1 MSEQHVE
8 TAAAA
13 TPDTPTVEGVLAT
26 FLGDDEFPVDW
37 DAGQQELFW
46 VHDDLH
52 IPNPV
57 SPMYADIGGW
67 WLKCDYMFRRFGTP
81 FASDWIA
88 KIINGYVYTAA
99 IPATPG
105 LSAEGSEYGARY
117 TPRVPLTAEDPAELG
132 GYMGWT
138 LPYYAENFLDW
149 WRDRLRPEMERNFVR
164 FDEYDHDAASLV
176 ELAILL
182 EDVIDMHDRHWQIH
196 WVLNFAQFSST
207 LNLNAAVAAARGE
220 GDHSALMGRLQSS
233 TVNRNWDSIEALWQ
247 IKEQVKAEQ
256 GEVAQAFTRPTGGDV
271 IRALETTDAGRAFL
285 ADKIVP
291 YQKTFGYKS
300 MWAHEF
306 SFTTWRENPAPIIE
320 AIRGYLETD
329 YDYPAELRAVAEDLE
344 KAKAEVFE
352 GVAEGPAREA
362 LTQALD
368 LSLRMNPLTPDH
380 HFYIDQ
386 GTNARVRLV
395 LVAIGRALVAAGR
408 LEDAEDVMYLKY
420 NELRRLMA
428 GSNGFDAKEL
438 VSDRRDERED
448 AFELRP
454 RDWVGTA
461 TRDAVAFPYWSLWAF
476 PEKLD
481 RKPPENA
488 QHVPGLPAS
497 AGVVEGTARVVLSP
511 EQFDAVQRNEIVV
524 CRMTS
529 PAWVVL
535 FTKISGLVTDA
546 GGMASHPAV
555 VSREFGIPAV
565 VGTSDATR
573 RIKTGDRVRVN
584 GSTGRVE
591 ILEEA
596 AAPVPR
602 PVAAPAGL

>member
-1 MSEQHVE
+1 MSE
-8 TAAAA
+8 
-13 TPDTPTVEGVLAT
+13 GRVLAT
-26 FLGDDEFPVDW
+26 FLGDEDFPVEWED
-37 DAGQQELFW
+37 GQQELFW

-81 FASDWIA
+81 FAADWIV

-105 LSAEGSEYGARY
+105 LHAEAHEYGARY
-117 TPRVPLTAEDPAELG
+117 TPRVPLDPAYPDMVGPYL
-132 GYMGWT
+132 GWT
-138 LPYYAENFLDW
+138 LPYYAENFLTW
-149 WRDRLRPEMERNFVR
+149 WRTRLRPEIERNFER
-164 FDEYDHDAASLV
+164 FDDYDTDSASLL

-182 EDVIDMHDRHWQIH
+182 EDAIDMHDRHWQIH
-196 WVLNFAQFSST
+196 WVLNFAQFSAT
-207 LNLNAAVAAARGE
+207 MALNAAIGEAKGE

-233 TVNRNWDSIEALWQ
+233 TENRNWDSIEELWR
-247 IKEQVKAEQ
+247 IKEWIKAE
-256 GEVAQAFTRPTGGDV
+256 GGPVAAEFRRPTAQDV
-271 IRALETTDAGRAFL
+271 LRGLQDSEAGRAFL
-285 ADKIVP
+285 ADKILP
-291 YQKTFGYKS
+291 YQKVFGYKS

-320 AIRGYLETD
+320 AVRGYLEVD
-329 YDYPAELRAVAEDLE
+329 YDYPSELKAVADDLE
-344 KAKAEVFE
+344 AAKREAMD
-352 GVAEGPAREA
+352 GVAEGPARDA
-362 LTQALD
+362 LARALE

-395 LVAIGRALVAAGR
+395 LVAIGRKLVESGALT
-408 LEDAEDVMYLKY
+408 DAEDVMYLRY
-420 NELRRLMA
+420 NELRALMA
-428 GSNGFDAKEL
+428 GALADAQDI
-438 VSDRRDERED
+438 VSDRRDERE
-448 AFELRP
+448 AAYERRP

-461 TRDAVAFPYWSLWAF
+461 TEEHLAFPYLALWAF

-481 RKPPENA
+481 RPAPESA
-488 QHVPGLPAS
+488 DQVVGLPAS
-497 AGVVEGTARVVLSP
+497 VGVVEGTARVVLSP
-511 EQFDAVQRNEIVV
+511 DEFDAVQKDEIVV

-546 GGMASHPAV
+546 GGMTAHPAV

-565 VGTSDATR
+565 VGTSDATH

-584 GSTGRVE
+584 GATGRVD
-591 ILEEA
+591 ILRA
-596 AAPVPR
+596 DVG
-602 PVAAPAGL
+602 AAPALQAL

>member
-1 MSEQHVE
+1 MSDEQQV
-8 TAAAA
+8 
-13 TPDTPTVEGVLAT
+13 VAT
-26 FLGDDEFPVDW
+26 FFGDEEFPVEWED
-37 DAGQQELFW
+37 GQRELFW

-81 FASDWIA
+81 FASDWIV

-99 IPATPG
+99 VPAQVG
-105 LSAEGSEYGARY
+105 LSAEASEYGARY
-117 TPRVPLTAEDPAELG
+117 TPRVPLTADDPAEMG
-132 GYMGWT
+132 GYLNWT
-138 LPYYAENFLDW
+138 LPYYAEHFLRW
-149 WRDRLRPEMERNFVR
+149 WRERLRPEMEHNFVR
-164 FDEYDHDAASLV
+164 FDEYDYDGASLV

-182 EDVIDMHDRHWQIH
+182 EDAIDMHDRHWQIH
-196 WVLNFAQFSST
+196 WVLNFAQFSAT
-207 LNLNAAVAAARGE
+207 MALNAAIAAAKGD

-233 TVNRNWDSIEALWQ
+233 TENRNWDSIEALWQ
-247 IKEQVKAEQ
+247 IKEWVKAEK
-256 GEVAQAFTRPTGGDV
+256 GEVARAFERPTAGDI
-271 IRALETTDAGRAFL
+271 IRALRTTSDGSAFL

-291 YQKTFGYKS
+291 YQKTFGFKS

-306 SFTTWRENPAPIIE
+306 SFVTWRENPAPIIE
-320 AIRGYLETD
+320 AIRGYLESD
-329 YDYPAELRAVAEDLE
+329 YDYPAELQAVADDLE
-344 KAKAEVFE
+344 AARAEVFE
-352 GVAEGPAREA
+352 GVPDGEARES
-362 LTQALD
+362 LRQALE

-386 GTNARVRLV
+386 GTNARVRIV
-395 LVAIGRALVAAGR
+395 LVAIGRALANEGR
-408 LEDAEDVMYLKY
+408 IDDAEDVMYLRY

-428 GSNGFDAKEL
+428 GSNSFDAKEL
-438 VSDRRDERED
+438 VSDRRDARE
-448 AFELRP
+448 AAYEVRP

-461 TRDAVAFPYWSLWAF
+461 TEEALAFPYLSLWAF
-476 PEKLD
+476 PEKIE
-481 RKPPENA
+481 RKPPESA
-488 QHVPGLPAS
+488 GHVPGLAAS
-497 AGVVEGTARVVLSP
+497 AGVAEGSARVVLSP
-511 EQFDAVQRNEIVV
+511 AEFDAVQPDEIVV

-573 RIKTGDRVRVN
+573 RIKTGDRIRVN
-584 GSTGRVE
+584 GSVGSVE
-591 ILEEA
+591 IL
-596 AAPVPR
+596 V
-602 PVAAPAGL
+602 